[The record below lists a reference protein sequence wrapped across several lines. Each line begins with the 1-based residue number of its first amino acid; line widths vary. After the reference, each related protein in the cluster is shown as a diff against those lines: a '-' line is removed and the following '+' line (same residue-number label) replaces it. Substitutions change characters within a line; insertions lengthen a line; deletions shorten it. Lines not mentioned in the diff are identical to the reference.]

1 MAYTKQPGH
10 HIDVTMQVVTQS
22 LSAMQW
28 DAPFSLLAS
37 SLFFS
42 GGSRFFSLNIHQAVP
57 CRRPVSQE
65 QDSRYAGVQM

>member
-1 MAYTKQPGH
+1 MAYSKQSGH
-10 HIDVTMQVVTQS
+10 HVDVIMQVVTQS

-37 SLFFS
+37 SLVFFW
-42 GGSRFFSLNIHQAVP
+42 RQQIFSLNIHQAVP

-65 QDSRYAGVQM
+65 SDSRYAGVQM